1 MVDKEKDKELMEKLK
16 FGMLLTFVGG
26 FMDVYSYTV
35 HGNVFATGQTGNFVL
50 VAFHLMNKNY
60 IEMFHALVPIISF
73 WIGIFVGLHLF
84 YSYFKERQLFWKRG
98 ILAAE
103 ILILFIT
110 GFIPQSFPHTIANS
124 LVSLSAS
131 LQFCAF
137 RKFGTADNYASIFCT
152 GNMRS
157 CAENYYKGLVRK
169 DKQCLKKALQYS
181 CILLSFFIG
190 AAIGALNSSILH
202 EKAIWSVSIV
212 LSATLALSFI
222 PNLDIL
228 KSSILVK
235 KNINEHLQQ

>member
-1 MVDKEKDKELMEKLK
+1 MIDKDKELMEKLK
-16 FGMLLTFVGG
+16 FGMLLTFAGG

-50 VAFHLMNKNY
+50 VAFHLMDKNY
-60 IEMFHALVPIISF
+60 VEMFHALVPIISF
-73 WIGIFVGLHLF
+73 WVGIFVGLHLF
-84 YSYFKERQLFWKRG
+84 YSHFKEKQLLWKRG
-98 ILAAE
+98 ILITE

-110 GFIPQSFPHTIANS
+110 GFIPSFYPHTIANT
-124 LVSLSAS
+124 LVSFAAS

-157 CAENYYKGLVRK
+157 CAENYYKGLIRK

-190 AAIGALNSSILH
+190 AAIGALNSSIWH
-202 EKAIWSVSIV
+202 QKAIWSVAIV
-212 LSATLALSFI
+212 ISVTLALSFVSD
-222 PNLDIL
+222 LDSL
-228 KSSILVK
+228 KSLIIAK

>member
-1 MVDKEKDKELMEKLK
+1 MEDKELMEKLK
-16 FGMLLTFVGG
+16 FGMLITFAGG

-73 WIGIFVGLHLF
+73 WIGIFVGLHSL
-84 YSYFKERQLFWKRG
+84 YSYFKEKKLLWKRG

-110 GFIPQSFPHTIANS
+110 GFIPESFPHTLANT
-124 LVSLSAS
+124 LVSFAAS

-137 RKFGTADNYASIFCT
+137 RKFGESGNYASIFCT

-157 CAENYYKGLVRK
+157 CAENYYKGLIRK
-169 DKQCLKKALQYS
+169 DKQCLKKAFQYS
-181 CILLSFFIG
+181 YILISFFVG
-190 AAIGALNSSILH
+190 ATIGALNSNIFH
-202 EKAIWSVSIV
+202 EKAIWIV
-212 LSATLALSFI
+212 AMALSATLALSFV
-222 PNLDIL
+222 PDLDSL
-228 KSSILVK
+228 KGLVLFK